1 MRNEI
6 ACGYE
11 LVYLLSLVGYK
22 NLMGV
27 SRKDTSTS
35 LGDEYSEGEKG
46 TGALYGLPF
55 ALLVGLPEEVAMA
68 GDPRAI
74 PMCYS
79 SVPPSAGSAFS
90 SAEAE
95 LISLSSAS
103 VVAKQQERRAP
114 LAPAALGRCGLCG
127 NALVANGHNP
137 AVARPCVRR
146 LCVQARSGA
155 PASRASSRRR

>member
-11 LVYLLSLVGYK
+11 LVYLLHSCYRD
-22 NLMGV
+22 LMGV

-35 LGDEYSEGEKG
+35 VGDGHSEGEDG

-114 LAPAALGRCGLCG
+114 LAPAPHGRCGVCGKALYRRGLCQR
-127 NALVANGHNP
+127 L
-137 AVARPCVRR
+137 PCQ
-146 LCVQARSGA
+146 QARSGA